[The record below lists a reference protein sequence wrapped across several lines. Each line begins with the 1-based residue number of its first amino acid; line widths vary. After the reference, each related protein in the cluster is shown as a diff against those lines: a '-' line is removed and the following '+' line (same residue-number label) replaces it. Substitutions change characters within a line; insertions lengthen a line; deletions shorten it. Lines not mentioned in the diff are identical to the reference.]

1 MTDEFFSPDRVN
13 KLRRQDGS
21 VHGGD
26 CLLPRHPAGQEEEEG
41 YEQGEI
47 VWGLF
52 EQLGSVN

>member
-1 MTDEFFSPDRVN
+1 MTDELSPDRVN

-41 YEQGEI
+41 NEQGDTPSFPD
-47 VWGLF
+47 L
-52 EQLGSVN
+52 